1 MSITHLMFSIQL
13 SRALVYIAS
22 GSCIQWT
29 GYIMIN
35 IIAAALCSGVLLLV
49 SQGSAWHESSVG
61 GPAHG
66 DQTVWWQAR
75 PVQ

>member
-1 MSITHLMFSIQL
+1 
-13 SRALVYIAS
+13 
-22 GSCIQWT
+22 
-29 GYIMIN
+29 MIN
-35 IIAAALCSGVLLLV
+35 VIAAALCSGVLLLV
-49 SQGSAWHESSVG
+49 SRGSAWHESSVG